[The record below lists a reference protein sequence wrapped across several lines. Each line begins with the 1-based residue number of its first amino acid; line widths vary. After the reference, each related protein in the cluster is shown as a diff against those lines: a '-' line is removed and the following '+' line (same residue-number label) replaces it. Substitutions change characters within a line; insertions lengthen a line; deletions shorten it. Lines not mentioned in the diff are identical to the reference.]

1 MITFWIGRISWR
13 FSTLTIIMIMMTM
26 LIIIIIII
34 ITKVLRTYEGQLLVE
49 EALEHEDMVVVVII
63 ITYSQ

>member
-13 FSTLTIIMIMMTM
+13 FSTLTIIMIMMTI
-26 LIIIIIII
+26 LIII